1 VKTTVE
7 RVDDTTVKL
16 SVSVEAARVDAA
28 IDEAARELAA
38 QVKIPGFRPG
48 RVPRRV
54 LESRLGRDAVLQEA
68 VRDALPLF
76 YTEALETT
84 DLAVVSAPE
93 FDVATFADGQDAEF
107 TATVE
112 VRPDFDVP
120 DYAGLEVEF
129 PEWEVTDEE
138 LGEQLDALRERFAD
152 VETVSRP
159 ARPGDLALIT
169 LRGEWNGKTIDE
181 VTQEDTL
188 YEVGDPGVGERAMD
202 RELVG
207 ASAGAILRFHD
218 TLAADFGPELSG
230 REVNFTLILKEVKV
244 KKLPELDDDFALT
257 ASEYDTIAELRDDV
271 RRNLS
276 RQKRAYA
283 RQMLRGK
290 VVEAVADQ
298 VEVALPNA
306 LVHAEEHFRV
316 DRIAQQ
322 ARAYGLD
329 VEQYAQALGTTAEEL
344 IESQRGEARA
354 TVKAQ
359 LIVDR
364 IGRDLG
370 IGIGQ
375 EDLGEEIAR
384 QAARLGRPPE
394 ELAQLMTSTQER
406 LSALVTDAFRR
417 KTIDAL
423 VAAVTVTG
431 GPPAGDEDLATPDD
445 GPAPAPEGAGPAAA
459 TPATRP
465 AEPGSP
471 TGDPAVEDATA
482 VSLDTDPPAPA
493 TEPDATAGDA
503 PATETESAPAAE
515 QPGTAEPAEAE
526 AIPAADADADGERGA
541 AGP

>member
-1 VKTTVE
+1 MKTTVE

-68 VRDALPLF
+68 VRDALPVF

-112 VRPDFDVP
+112 VRPDFEVP

-138 LGEQLDALRERFAD
+138 LAEQLDALRERFAD

-159 ARPGDLALIT
+159 ARPGDLALLT
-169 LRGEWNGKTIDE
+169 LRGEWNGEAIDE

-188 YEVGDPGVGERAMD
+188 YEVTDPAVSDRAMD

-207 ASAGAILRFHD
+207 ASAGAILRFRD

-283 RQMLRGK
+283 RQALRGR
-290 VVEAVADQ
+290 VVEAVTDQ

-322 ARAYGLD
+322 AQAYGLD

-344 IESQRGEARA
+344 IEQQRGEART

-359 LIVDR
+359 LVVDR

-370 IGIGQ
+370 IGIAQ

-431 GPPAGDEDLATPDD
+431 GPPAGDEDLAAPDD
-445 GPAPAPEGAGPAAA
+445 APAPAPEGAGPAAA
-459 TPATRP
+459 TPAAPP
-465 AEPGSP
+465 AEPDAP
-471 TGDPAVEDATA
+471 TADQAVEDATA
-482 VSLDTDPPAPA
+482 VSLDSG
-493 TEPDATAGDA
+493 TAEEA
-503 PATETESAPAAE
+503 HAEEAPAAE
-515 QPGTAEPAEAE
+515 PAPVE
-526 AIPAADADADGERGA
+526 AADPAPADATGERGA
-541 AGP
+541 AGS